1 MSTALADILKR
12 RNVEEPAEVQ
22 IIKRFVQKHF
32 SASCRVSVQQQQ
44 IVIQVTSASL
54 AGALRI
60 KLHELQKLCNT
71 DKRLIICI
79 S

>member
-1 MSTALADILKR
+1 MSTPLGDILKHR
-12 RNVEEPAEVQ
+12 HIKEPEEVQ
-22 IIKRFVQKHF
+22 VIKKFVQKHF
-32 SASCRVSVQQQQ
+32 TANCRVSVQPQQ
-44 IVIQVTSASL
+44 IIIQVGSASL

-71 DKRLIICI
+71 EKRLVIRI